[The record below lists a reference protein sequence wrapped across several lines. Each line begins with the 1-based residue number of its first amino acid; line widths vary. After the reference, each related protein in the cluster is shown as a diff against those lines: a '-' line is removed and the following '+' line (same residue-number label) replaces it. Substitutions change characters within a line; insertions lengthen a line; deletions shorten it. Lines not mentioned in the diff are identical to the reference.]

1 MGRKNRSS
9 SLGSVPTTPPT
20 SSLSLLHTPSSY
32 AAISS
37 SNNGSGT
44 ALANTSSTPSSS
56 GDGCLLATREL
67 IRRFLFLEGNTA
79 GSTPTPFHDI
89 VSTAAAATAVV
100 RADDVREWAGW
111 QAKKKKREDALY
123 LLEGLCRRTRE
134 LDHRIM
140 SMVSRSGSSSSSN
153 ASSLTPSSIETSDG
167 ICSSTFD
174 RLLLTKD
181 TESGYTPLHV
191 AIYNRDI
198 TTMLLLLGHADD
210 NTATTFGSI
219 HPLQL
224 LDDRKFDDRIST
236 TTFGST
242 NNYSSNN
249 MGTTV
254 IAKMA
259 RSVDHEGLSPIR
271 LLGRTSEKDLK
282 HCRASLLYNS
292 WGEKIGDTDNVDDD
306 RVDHHALG
314 EVGRRNRNNARVG
327 GGQRRG
333 GSFDLDLHYHDE
345 LEQPQQPRDVDD
357 IDINFDMLGDDINH
371 HEGIAGGLGL
381 PKPSVRNTGDDY
393 GCEVLTFGRADHCA
407 LGVLGGG
414 GGGVGGLTTIG
425 CHKPKRVEAF
435 GLGDLRRN
443 CLSSSAPLPSLSPE
457 DTRYNDYDVT
467 SSAVAVAASTHHT
480 LVLTRTGRLF
490 AFGYGKSGRL
500 GTGDARNRN
509 LPVRILGRLT
519 RRVVTG
525 IAAAE
530 DHSLCCTDDG
540 AVFSWGSNGF
550 GQLGHSLG
558 RGSGGSGIDN
568 QNNDDDATIVAGR
581 MSPRRVEA
589 GGMKQSFVVSVA
601 AGDRHSVALTRLGE
615 VYCWGDNRSGQLG
628 IYSNS
633 GDRCCQSPTR
643 VEGLWTARPPRRA
656 IAIAASEF
664 STLVLT
670 VPPTSGGEG
679 QASLSS
685 LPVNTV
691 YGWGHGNHSVM
702 RVEFPTAAARNST
715 QQADNYARSTGINP
729 TAIASAKFH
738 NVAITSD
745 GEVFTW
751 GIQKDSLGNE
761 KDSPAAV
768 GASKRFDSEWA
779 TASENRRPRSNSN
792 TGLGTKKSSSSSV
805 ISSPQLVVGMLPE
818 NGGGKAIAVSASE
831 SHTAIVT
838 ADGYLFTWGTSTE
851 RDVMGHRG
859 VNWLQTP
866 RKVKRVHRAVGVAA
880 AKEHTVLLMATT
892 LPPLPFANPTCS
904 DKQPL
909 SLQECAAIEISR
921 NVDLFNVL
929 PIALVAR
936 RLNCRPLMHFCDEFT
951 RKNLDGV
958 LAVGNKNDFTT
969 FITSVRSAVVGGVRI
984 DFDLDGPYHPFFYQL
999 ANYEIEEDNLLLLNK
1014 YARSIMHAQK
1024 KVKKRLVKEERR
1036 PSKYTDK
1043 KVDENKSYVSCDIVK
1058 VDAEKTVLTS
1068 DKKSVRVSFLEG
1080 EGDDQ
1085 LMPPT
1090 KLFDDK
1096 GVITSKAVCGVA
1108 DTSKFRCEVCNVS
1121 CPDSDSYTLHMTG
1134 RKHRNRLMHANK
1146 EEEKRVAEAMME
1158 MKRMQLME
1166 KMCNDDE
1173 NNHIA
1178 ISNGTALENKK
1189 PKSAWGNS
1197 APIKPSMLKVRT
1209 KSFQEI
1215 LLEEQQRS
1223 LKSNKQPKGM
1233 MSTPTTIEQPRLSN
1247 ALTPTISEPS
1257 LTLSA
1262 FIKQSGGHIVKNT
1275 TGSTVTP
1282 SATKLSAKKVNSVG
1296 PTGWGAKK
1304 DGTEHSK
1311 PSATKSF
1318 SEIQQEEETFRSNE
1332 DHMCRI
1338 EGNQWFVAQRE
1349 RAASIGEIQEQ
1360 EKKDREIQERIEE
1373 QKQIERD
1380 IMDRAR
1386 QEKMNI
1392 HIKKP
1397 RKKRHVHKS
1406 GNEKPI
1412 KNP

>member
-1 MGRKNRSS
+1 LYSWKN
-9 SLGSVPTTPPT
+9 G
-20 SSLSLLHTPSSY
+20 
-32 AAISS
+32 
-37 SNNGSGT
+37 NNNVGNDDDHHVNHD
-44 ALANTSSTPSSS
+44 AL
-56 GDGCLLATREL
+56 GDG
-67 IRRFLFLEGNTA
+67 
-79 GSTPTPFHDI
+79 
-89 VSTAAAATAVV
+89 
-100 RADDVREWAGW
+100 
-111 QAKKKKREDALY
+111 
-123 LLEGLCRRTRE
+123 
-134 LDHRIM
+134 
-140 SMVSRSGSSSSSN
+140 
-153 ASSLTPSSIETSDG
+153 
-167 ICSSTFD
+167 
-174 RLLLTKD
+174 
-181 TESGYTPLHV
+181 
-191 AIYNRDI
+191 
-198 TTMLLLLGHADD
+198 
-210 NTATTFGSI
+210 
-219 HPLQL
+219 
-224 LDDRKFDDRIST
+224 
-236 TTFGST
+236 
-242 NNYSSNN
+242 
-249 MGTTV
+249 
-254 IAKMA
+254 
-259 RSVDHEGLSPIR
+259 
-271 LLGRTSEKDLK
+271 
-282 HCRASLLYNS
+282 
-292 WGEKIGDTDNVDDD
+292 
-306 RVDHHALG
+306 
-314 EVGRRNRNNARVG
+314 GRRRIRNNSRVEIG
-327 GGQRRG
+327 RRRG
-333 GSFDLDLHYHDE
+333 GSFDLDLDYHDDE
-345 LEQPQQPRDVDD
+345 LPRPQQPRDVND
-357 IDINFDMLGDDINH
+357 IDINFDMLGNEINH
-371 HEGIAGGLGL
+371 HVGGLGR
-381 PKPSVRNTGDDY
+381 PKPLVKNTGDDY

-414 GGGVGGLTTIG
+414 GGGVGGLMGSTIG

-443 CLSSSAPLPSLSPE
+443 WSSSSSSSSSPSLE
-457 DTRYNDYDVT
+457 DSQYKDDDVI

-500 GTGDARNRN
+500 GTGDASNRP

-558 RGSGGSGIDN
+558 RGSGGSIDN
-568 QNNDDDATIVAGR
+568 QNNDNDAAIVASR

-628 IYSNS
+628 IYSNTGDVGS
-633 GDRCCQSPTR
+633 GRCCHNPQR
-643 VEGLWTARPPRRA
+643 VEVLWTARPSRRA
-656 IAIAASEF
+656 IAVAASEF

-670 VPPTSGGEG
+670 EPPTMSGGEG

-691 YGWGHGNHSVM
+691 YGWGHGNPSVM
-702 RVEFPTAAARNST
+702 RVEFPTTTARSST
-715 QQADNYARSTGINP
+715 QQADIYARSTGINP
-729 TAIASAKFH
+729 IAIASAKFH
-738 NVAITSD
+738 NVAITLD

-761 KDSPAAV
+761 KSPAAV

-792 TGLGTKKSSSSSV
+792 TGLGSKTYSSSSV
-805 ISSPQLVVGMLPE
+805 ISSPQLVMGMLPE
-818 NGGGKAIAVSASE
+818 NGGGKAVAVSASE

-851 RDVMGHRG
+851 KDVMGHRG

-892 LPPLPFANPTCS
+892 FPPLPFANPTCS
-904 DKQPL
+904 DTQPL

-969 FITSVRSAVVGGVRI
+969 FITSVRSAYTGGVRS

-999 ANYEIEEDNLLLLNK
+999 ANFEIEDGNLLLLNK
-1014 YARSIMHAQK
+1014 YARSIMPSQK
-1024 KVKKRLVKEERR
+1024 KVKKKLVREEQR
-1036 PSKYTDK
+1036 PSSCKEK
-1043 KVDENKSYVSCDIVK
+1043 KVDEIASNQSCVVAK
-1058 VDAEKTVLTS
+1058 VDTKKTAQSS

-1080 EGDDQ
+1080 EGDGQ

-1090 KLFDDK
+1090 KLFHDK
-1096 GVITSKAVCGVA
+1096 GVIMSNTGCAVA

-1121 CPDSDSYTLHMTG
+1121 CPDNDSYTLHMTG

-1173 NNHIA
+1173 NNNIA
-1178 ISNGTALENKK
+1178 VSNDTTLKDKK
-1189 PKSAWGNS
+1189 PKSAWGN
-1197 APIKPSMLKVRT
+1197 AVIKPSVQKVRT

-1223 LKSNKQPKGM
+1223 LKSNEQPKGT
-1233 MSTPTTIEQPRLSN
+1233 MSTPTTFEQPRLSN
-1247 ALTPTISEPS
+1247 ALAPTISGPS

-1262 FIKQSGGHIVKNT
+1262 FIKQSGGRIVGNP
-1275 TGSTVTP
+1275 VTP
-1282 SATKLSAKKVNSVG
+1282 SATKMSAKKVNSVG
-1296 PTGWGAKK
+1296 PTGWGAKQ
-1304 DGTEHSK
+1304 DVTEQPK
-1311 PSATKSF
+1311 PTATKSF
-1318 SEIQQEEETFRSNE
+1318 SEIQQEEEAFRSNE

-1360 EKKDREIQERIEE
+1360 EKKDREMQERIEE

-1380 IMDRAR
+1380 IMDRVR
-1386 QEKMNI
+1386 RERTNV
-1392 HIKKP
+1392 HIKRP

-1406 GNEKPI
+1406 GNENPT
-1412 KNP
+1412 KNLEG